1 MPIVWQSPLD
11 VDAYAA
17 RGRDVDAPRPAC
29 PSCAGPTQ
37 RWHGYRRHL
46 RDDRDRLIWIP
57 RVRCTRCGATRALL
71 PSFVL
76 PGGPFID
83 PEADAA
89 LFGAIRAGLR
99 PDIPCQ
105 DVDANINDPAFA
117 EEAVDVLLDL
127 RAQARPHTAQRI

>member
-37 RWHGYRRHL
+37 RWQGYRRHL

-57 RVRCTRCGATRALL
+57 RVRCT
-71 PSFVL
+71 
-76 PGGPFID
+76 
-83 PEADAA
+83 